1 MPKTYPTGC
10 DLSQVPNATD
20 GPPTDVDALLSVDSS
35 NPFLRE
41 LRIQQGLLK
50 LEQLPEGLREEIQ
63 LDRSEAKEEGQ

>member
-1 MPKTYPTGC
+1 
-10 DLSQVPNATD
+10 
-20 GPPTDVDALLSVDSS
+20 VDSS

-50 LEQLPEGLREEIQ
+50 LEQLPKGLREEIQ